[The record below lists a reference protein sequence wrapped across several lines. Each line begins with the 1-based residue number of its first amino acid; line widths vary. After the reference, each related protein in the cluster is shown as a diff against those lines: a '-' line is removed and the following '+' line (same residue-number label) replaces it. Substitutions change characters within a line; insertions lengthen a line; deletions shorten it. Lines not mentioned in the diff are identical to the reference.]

1 MKKSRFSSCQKD
13 ISSILNR
20 LNTTVLVISLFVL
33 TAVNLL
39 FIYVSTVK
47 IMTTILKE
55 QAKTEQPLPVLMS
68 RRFFQSTAT

>member
-1 MKKSRFSSCQKD
+1 MKKSRFSSYQKD

-55 QAKTEQPLPVLMS
+55 
-68 RRFFQSTAT
+68 